1 MHLTGDDILGLIVA
15 VGLVLIPSIGL
26 TTRLALK
33 PIVESMLRIRE
44 SLDRSRTSAPDPRLA
59 ALEARMDAMQ
69 ETLDRVAQGMEFDR
83 QLRATPPLPAIA
95 PLPATGPRLV
105 RPAAAQPPAEG
116 QATAQLHPADY
127 EEEYL

>member
-1 MHLTGDDILGLIVA
+1 MHLTGDDMVGLILA
-15 VGLVLIPSIGL
+15 VGIVLIPSLGL
-26 TTRLALK
+26 TARFALK
-33 PIVESMLRIRE
+33 PIVESMFRIRE
-44 SLDRSRTSAPDPRLA
+44 SLDRGRATEDPRLA
-59 ALEARMDAMQ
+59 ALESRVSAMQ
-69 ETLDRVAQGMEFDR
+69 ETLDRVAQGVEFDR
-83 QLRATPPLPAIA
+83 QLRSTPPLPAIA